1 MEFIDTHSHLY
12 SEKFDDDR
20 DKSINDAIKA
30 GVKTILLPNISSK
43 YTDKMVSLCN
53 KFPKNCFPMMGLHPC
68 DVTKENYEAE
78 ISHIEKEI
86 KKGIYIAIGEIGLD
100 LYWDQSTLKIQK
112 KAFTYQIELAKKH
125 KLPIAIHVR
134 ESFQEAIK
142 IIEELNDKNLRGV
155 FHCFTGNKEDA
166 KRIIKLGGFYLG
178 VGGVLTFKISG
189 FEKEGKNRGRAE
201 ASRLKGSKRKVEEAN
216 SKYIVSKNPNDKK
229 WYVMGHVGRNK
240 WMPVS
245 NGFKNKAQAQKWA
258 KSQDN
263 VDSAARGEISG
274 V

>member
-20 DKSINDAIKA
+20 AKSINDAIKA

-43 YTDKMVSLCN
+43 YTDKMVALCN

-68 DVTKENYEAE
+68 DVTKENYEEE
-78 ISHIEKEI
+78 IFHIEKEI
-86 KKGIYIAIGEIGLD
+86 KKGGYIAIGEIGLD
-100 LYWDQSTLKIQK
+100 LYWDQSTLEIQK
-112 KAFTYQIELAKKH
+112 KAFTYQIKLAKKH
-125 KLPIAIHVR
+125 QLPIAIHVR

-178 VGGVLTFKISG
+178 IGGVLTFKNSG
-189 FEKEGKNRGRAE
+189 LEKTIKEIDLQYLILETDSPYLAPAPHRGKRNE
-201 ASRLKGSKRKVEEAN
+201 
-216 SKYIVSKNPNDKK
+216 SKYIVNIAEKLAETHNISTEKIAEITTANAKNL
-229 WYVMGHVGRNK
+229 
-240 WMPVS
+240 
-245 NGFKNKAQAQKWA
+245 FQL
-258 KSQDN
+258 
-263 VDSAARGEISG
+263 
-274 V
+274 